1 MNSITRLELNKFTFL
16 CDNTVLSNFASVQ
29 EIDLLCQI
37 LSNVKN
43 AYTTNLVLDEFN
55 RRFFEISIPCLK
67 VKRVQSQIVQNLQR
81 IEPYRRL
88 GQGEL
93 SLFVLA
99 DSPETTVIIFTD
111 DRMARK
117 LFEKEGFQVHG
128 TVYLLI
134 LAVCFEI
141 IPTKIAFQILED
153 MIDRGYYFKFKGEQD
168 DLLKKIEDICGE
180 K

>member
-1 MNSITRLELNKFTFL
+1 MNFITRLELSKYTFF

-29 EIDLLCQI
+29 EIDLLCHI
-37 LSNVKN
+37 LSHVEN
-43 AYTTNLVLDEFN
+43 AYTTNLVMNEFN
-55 RRFFEISIPCLK
+55 RRFYEISIPCLE
-67 VKRVQSQIVQNLQR
+67 VKRVQSKIVQNLQR

-99 DSPETTVIIFTD
+99 KSPETTFIILTD

-117 LFEKEGFQVHG
+117 LFEKEGFQVHV
-128 TVYLLI
+128 TVFLLV

-153 MIDRGYYFKFKGEQD
+153 MIDKGYYFKFKGEQD
-168 DLLKKIEDICGE
+168 GLLKKIEDICGE